1 MTPREFAQMI
11 DERIDALDRAAYR
24 LALEEGNLV
33 DQIRR
38 NAGQTYDWR
47 TRNWSD
53 TFIPTEVTDTVPSYL
68 IERQEEALKQRAA
81 IRATLAE
88 VSTEIAEL
96 AAVYDEERWNRAY
109 LVTNSQGHV
118 HKTKGCSTCYDSTRF
133 VWLTEF
139 SGADETEIVEA
150 AGETA
155 CTVCYPSA
163 PAEVLNRPT
172 TIVTAEKAEK
182 EAAKAERAAKKAE
195 REAKRLAKAA
205 TKSGESLIV
214 PDDWDGNRVDYID
227 TEYTARREWNSAED
241 SLGWVS
247 ESQPQRAARLAQRQR
262 LIEEALAEK
271 YGLPVEEMRE
281 QLQVKYD
288 KRR

>member
-1 MTPREFAQMI
+1 MTPREFAQEV
-11 DERIDALDRAAYR
+11 DERIDALERAAYR
-24 LALEEGNLV
+24 LAVEEERIV

-47 TRNWSD
+47 RHEWSD
-53 TFIPTEVTDTVPSYL
+53 TFIPTEITDTVSPYL
-68 IERQEEALKQRAA
+68 IDRQAELLAQRAA
-81 IRATLAE
+81 IRATLAQ
-88 VSTEIAEL
+88 VYTEIAEL

-118 HKTKGCSTCYDSTRF
+118 HKSRYCSTCFPNTRF
-133 VWLTEF
+133 AWLTEF

-155 CTVCYPSA
+155 CTICYPSA

-172 TIVTAEKAEK
+172 TIVTAEKAAK
-182 EAAKAERAAKKAE
+182 EAAKAEREAKRVE

-205 TKSGESLIV
+205 TLSGESLIV
-214 PDDWDGNRVDYID
+214 PDDWDGNRVDRID

-241 SLGWVS
+241 SLGWIF
-247 ESQPQRAARLAQRQR
+247 ESQPERAARLAERQR

-271 YGLPVEEMRE
+271 HGLSAEEMRAE
-281 QLQVKYD
+281 LLAKYA
-288 KRR
+288 KRK